1 MRKKE
6 PKGYYERFRAIV
18 WEKPKPKPRPRP
30 KRKARPKA
38 KRPAFVWK
46 PVLEDLEKI
55 YPGGQKHLARSL
67 GVSPRTL
74 RYWKTEKRHPTQIH
88 SLKMVHSYRRADSYL
103 SQVQDK
109 YNISRE
115 KAIVKCKRYY
125 ERREAEEPEAP
136 ESDKWIPLYPE
147 KG

>member
-1 MRKKE
+1 MSVKK
-6 PKGYYERFRAIV
+6 PKGYYERYRAIV
-18 WEKPKPKPRPRP
+18 WEKPKPKPRRKPRVRP
-30 KRKARPKA
+30 KPKVRP
-38 KRPAFVWK
+38 PAYVWK
-46 PVLEDLEKI
+46 PTLEDLEKV

-67 GVSPRTL
+67 GVSPRTI
-74 RYWKTEKRHPTQIH
+74 RYWKTEERYPTQVH
-88 SLKMVHSYRRADSYL
+88 SFKMLHSYRRADRYL
-103 SQVQDK
+103 EQIQDK
-109 YNISRE
+109 YNISRD